1 MSVKTREEG
10 RAVRHR
16 RIRQVVRGSAGRP
29 RLVVFRSLKHIYAQ
43 IVDDEQ
49 GVTLLTVGSL
59 AKELGEPGKKTGG
72 NIAAAKA
79 VGELVARKAKDK
91 GIGQVVFDRA
101 GYKYH
106 GRVKALADAARAAGL
121 AF

>member
-16 RIRQVVRGSAGRP
+16 RIRQVVRGTTGRP

-43 IVDDEQ
+43 IVDDER
-49 GVTLLTVGSL
+49 GATLITTGSL
-59 AKELGEPGKKTGG
+59 SPELRGPSGG
-72 NIAAAKA
+72 NITAAKA
-79 VGELVARKAKDK
+79 VGELIARKAKEK
-91 GIGQVVFDRA
+91 GIGVVVFDRA

>member
-10 RAVRHR
+10 RATRHR
-16 RIRQVVRGSAGRP
+16 RIRQVVRGTTARP

-43 IVDDEQ
+43 IVDDERQ
-49 GVTLLTVGSL
+49 ATLLTAGSL
-59 AKELGEPGKKTGG
+59 SKELRGSAKATGG
-72 NIAAAKA
+72 NVAAAKA
-79 VGELVARKAKDK
+79 VGELVARQAKAK
-91 GIGQVVFDRA
+91 GIERVVFDRA

>member
-1 MSVKTREEG
+1 MSLKTREEG
-10 RAVRHR
+10 RAGRHR
-16 RIRQVVRGSAGRP
+16 RIRQVVRGTAGRP

-43 IVDDEQ
+43 LVDDEH
-49 GVTLLTVGSL
+49 GATLITVGSL
-59 AKELGEPGKKTGG
+59 TKELRGSEKKTGG

-79 VGELVARKAKDK
+79 VGELVARRAKDK
-91 GIGQVVFDRA
+91 GIERVVFDRA

>member
-1 MSVKTREEG
+1 MSVKTRKEG

-16 RIRQVVRGSAGRP
+16 RIRQVVRGTSERP

-43 IVDDEQ
+43 IVDDERQ
-49 GVTLLTVGSL
+49 ATLLTAGSL
-59 AKELGEPGKKTGG
+59 SKELKESAKTGG
-72 NIAAAKA
+72 NVSAAKA
-79 VGELVARKAKDK
+79 VGELVARKAKEK
-91 GIGQVVFDRA
+91 GIAAVIFDRA

-121 AF
+121 SF

>member
-10 RAVRHR
+10 RGVRHR
-16 RIRQVVRGSAGRP
+16 RIRQVVRGTAGRP
-29 RLVVFRSLKHIYAQ
+29 RLVVFRSLKHIYVQ
-43 IVDDEQ
+43 LVDDEH
-49 GVTLLTVGSL
+49 GATLVTVGSL
-59 AKELGEPGKKTGG
+59 TKELRGSGKPGG

-79 VGELVARKAKDK
+79 VGELVARRAKDK
-91 GIGQVVFDRA
+91 GIERVVFDRA

>member
-1 MSVKTREEG
+1 MSAKMREEG

-16 RIRQVVRGSAGRP
+16 RVRRGGGGATGRP
-29 RLVVFRSLKHIYAQ
+29 RLVVLRSLKHIYAQ
-43 IVDDEQ
+43 IVDDER
-49 GVTLLTVGSL
+49 GATLIAAGSL
-59 AKELGEPGKKTGG
+59 SPELRGQSPSGG
-72 NIAAAKA
+72 NVPAAKA
-79 VGELVARKAKDK
+79 VGELIARKAKEK
-91 GIGQVVFDRA
+91 GIGAVVFDRA

>member
-1 MSVKTREEG
+1 MGVSQRVEG
-10 RAVRHR
+10 RARRHR
-16 RIRQVVRGSAGRP
+16 RIRRVVRGTAARP

-43 IVDDEQ
+43 IVDDEG
-49 GVTLLTVGSL
+49 GVTLAAAGSRAAAL
-59 AKELGEPGKKTGG
+59 RSDLRSGG

-79 VGELVARKAKDK
+79 VGTLVAQKAKER
-91 GIGQVVFDRA
+91 GVATVVFDRG

>member
-1 MSVKTREEG
+1 MGVRTRDEG

-16 RIRQVVRGSAGRP
+16 RIRQVVRGTAARP
-29 RLVVFRSLKHIYAQ
+29 RLVVFRSLKHIYAHV
-43 IVDDEQ
+43 VDDER
-49 GVTLLTVGSL
+49 GATLVTAGSL
-59 AKELGEPGKKTGG
+59 SKELRQPGKSGG
-72 NIAAAKA
+72 NIPAAKA
-79 VGELVARKAKDK
+79 VGELVARRAKEK
-91 GIGQVVFDRA
+91 GIERVVFDRA

>member
-1 MSVKTREEG
+1 MSVKTRDEG

-16 RIRQVVRGSAGRP
+16 RIRQVVRGTAGRP

-43 IVDDEQ
+43 LVDDEH
-49 GVTLLTVGSL
+49 GATLVTVGSL
-59 AKELGEPGKKTGG
+59 TKELRESGKSGG
-72 NIAAAKA
+72 NLAAAKA
-79 VGELVARKAKDK
+79 VGELVARRAKDK
-91 GIGQVVFDRA
+91 GIERVVFDRA

-106 GRVKALADAARAAGL
+106 GRVKALADAARVAGL

>member
-1 MSVKTREEG
+1 VGANSKVEG
-10 RAVRHR
+10 RASRHR
-16 RIRQVVRGSAGRP
+16 RIRRIVRGTASRP
-29 RLVVFRSLKHIYAQ
+29 RLVVFRSLNHIYAQ
-43 IVDDEQ
+43 VVDDER
-49 GVTLLTVGSL
+49 GVTLAAATSL
-59 AKELGEPGKKTGG
+59 APEIRRESPAGG

-79 VGELVARKAKDK
+79 VGALIAQKAKA
-91 GIGQVVFDRA
+91 GGVAAVVFDRG

>member
-10 RAVRHR
+10 RVTRHR
-16 RIRQVVRGSAGRP
+16 RIRQVVRGGAGRP

-43 IVDDEQ
+43 IVDDER
-49 GVTLLTVGSL
+49 GATLVTAGSL
-59 AKELGEPGKKTGG
+59 SKELREAAKNGG

-79 VGELVARKAKDK
+79 VGELVARRAKEK
-91 GIGQVVFDRA
+91 GIGAVVFDRA

>member
-10 RAVRHR
+10 RATRHR
-16 RIRQVVRGSAGRP
+16 RIRQVVRGTTARP

-43 IVDDEQ
+43 IVDDERRA
-49 GVTLLTVGSL
+49 TLLTAGSL
-59 AKELGEPGKKTGG
+59 SKELRESAKTGG
-72 NIAAAKA
+72 NVAAAKA
-79 VGELVARKAKDK
+79 VGELVARQAKEK
-91 GIGQVVFDRA
+91 GIERVVFDRA

>member
-1 MSVKTREEG
+1 MTVKTREEG
-10 RAVRHR
+10 RATRHR
-16 RIRQVVRGSAGRP
+16 RIRRVVRGGAARP

-43 IVDDEQ
+43 IVDDER
-49 GVTLLTVGSL
+49 GATLVTAGSL
-59 AKELGEPGKKTGG
+59 AKELRESGKTGG

-79 VGELVARKAKDK
+79 VGELLARRAKEK
-91 GIGQVVFDRA
+91 GIGAVVFDRA

-106 GRVKALADAARAAGL
+106 GRIKALADAARAAGL